1 MQKELHSSCEEIF
14 AERYRES
21 ESIRPGIIVNGFSA
35 EDAWHCEMHKKSTD
49 ITCVKQNRF
58 ASYFYRYEYLLEW
71 NLDHLQYI
79 LSVL

>member
-35 EDAWHCEMHKKSTD
+35 EDAWHCEMHKKAQTLPVYNKTDLLHISTD
-49 ITCVKQNRF
+49 MNTCSSGIWTTCNIF
-58 ASYFYRYEYLLEW
+58 
-71 NLDHLQYI
+71 
-79 LSVL
+79 